1 MFSGCRVLAR
11 VRERFSKNKIC
22 INEREK
28 GSEREREAEGE
39 EGVGTFSQVMQKLEK
54 FSSVEAKKFK
64 T

>member
-1 MFSGCRVLAR
+1 M
-11 VRERFSKNKIC
+11 RERKGVS
-22 INEREK
+22 ERER
-28 GSEREREAEGE
+28 EREREAEGE